1 MEYIKKDET
10 TLEATKS
17 VETKEE
23 VNEYKLDFLKKQEIN
38 ILKQKNDF
46 VETRD
51 LELLEIRELIAKCE
65 ELGVKSEIEV
75 KLAEETAKEIIK

>member
-23 VNEYKLDFLKKQEIN
+23 VNEYKLDFLKKQEVN